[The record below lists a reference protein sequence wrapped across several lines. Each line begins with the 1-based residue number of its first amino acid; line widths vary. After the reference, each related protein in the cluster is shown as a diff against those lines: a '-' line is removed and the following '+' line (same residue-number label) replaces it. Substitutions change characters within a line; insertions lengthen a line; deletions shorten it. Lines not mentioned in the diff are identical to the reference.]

1 MFYAIIY
8 LCFAGLTIKN
18 LINELSIIVHKWLEI
33 GIQLEIELST
43 LKSFELQHN
52 KDPRRCLSEMLQY
65 WLDGK
70 ACERSRVNW
79 ETIIEALE
87 SPSVDEGAFASRLR
101 ENIQLQYEYGPGSAS
116 TSISGVNHMQLRT
129 HDPGMWITLYCN
141 SGS

>member
-1 MFYAIIY
+1 
-8 LCFAGLTIKN
+8 LTIKN
-18 LINELSIIVHKWLEI
+18 LINELNTVVLKWLEI
-33 GIQLEIELST
+33 GIQLGIEFRI

-87 SPSVDEGAFASRLR
+87 SPSINEEAVARQLR
-101 ENIQLQYEYGPGSAS
+101 ENMQLQYETNEYGSRSAS
-116 TSISGVNHMQLRT
+116 RSTSDVNHVQIRA
-129 HDPGMWITLYCN
+129 HHPGM
-141 SGS
+141 